1 MSGWWDSDPRL
12 TTWEAV
18 ALPLR
23 YTRNECN
30 YTMPG
35 WFGQM
40 ASRARSNPKRNRC
53 FTAEVAE
60 SAEESAVPNVVGFL
74 TTKTQVGGVGEEGME
89 GLGPDVREHWHEIGG
104 GKELTGGAER
114 VIL

>member
-1 MSGWWDSDPRL
+1 MRYPCATPATSAIIPCRVGSGKWR
-12 TTWEAV
+12 
-18 ALPLR
+18 
-23 YTRNECN
+23 
-30 YTMPG
+30 
-35 WFGQM
+35 
-40 ASRARSNPKRNRC
+40 RARAATPNATAC

-104 GKELTGGAER
+104 GNELTAGAER